1 MINLRVTFD
10 AKIKQKELVN
20 IIKLRVTIHAK
31 IKQKELVNISDVSN
45 LIKNSNLYLKLETLA
60 TKAALK
66 AEQGKIVK
74 LQTHD
79 AYYFPS
85 RHFFGEDGSQNMFVY
100 QFVYYLTC

>member
-20 IIKLRVTIHAK
+20 IINLRVTIHAK

-60 TKAALK
+60 TKVALK
-66 AEQGKIVK
+66 AE
-74 LQTHD
+74 
-79 AYYFPS
+79 
-85 RHFFGEDGSQNMFVY
+85 
-100 QFVYYLTC
+100 